1 MCQAGG
7 PRQEVEGMGRM
18 ASEELNV
25 VLAVAHGGLGEG
37 IRDLLA
43 TVFESV
49 VTVADEGSLR
59 RCTALLNPDVVV
71 VDIDLV
77 RGHAR
82 RLVADLLA
90 ENPELPV
97 LVLTT
102 AREPVTTRAMR
113 EIGATGC
120 VEKGRLGTDLI
131 PMVERVLSL
140 PA

>member
-1 MCQAGG
+1 MSQAGG
-7 PRQEVEGMGRM
+7 LRQEVDGMGGT
-18 ASEELNV
+18 ASEQLNV

-43 TVFESV
+43 TVFDSV

-59 RCTALLNPDVVV
+59 RCTALLRPDVVV

-77 RGHAR
+77 RGHTR
-82 RLVADLLA
+82 RLVAHLLA
-90 ENPELPV
+90 ENPGLPI

-102 AREPVTTRAMR
+102 VREPVTARAMR
-113 EIGATGC
+113 AIGATGC
-120 VEKGRLGTDLI
+120 LEKGRLGTDLI

-140 PA
+140 SA